1 MRPEKRVVIVG
12 AGFAG
17 YNAAR
22 ELSSVAGT
30 TEIVVINSSGPECR
44 RLARNRNG

>member
-1 MRPEKRVVIVG
+1 MKKKQRVVIVG

-22 ELSSVAGT
+22 ELASIAGG
-30 TEIVVINSSGPECR
+30 TEIVVINCLS
-44 RLARNRNG
+44 